1 MSKGS
6 FIAGLLV
13 GIVIAGAIGFV
24 AIQTSES
31 NDDHDSD
38 RAGRILQTK
47 YEEFRSQAFL
57 PDSETGS
64 WALIP
69 DTELEIT
76 TKGDSFLSLTF
87 SAVMILHLDSSFS
100 GACRFNIS
108 LEVAGITNKQT
119 RVSYYHGIPGP
130 SQIVEF
136 SERVDIH
143 YETDTLAIGT
153 YSLAAYWISAFDAP
167 GSNQLIS
174 STASFN
180 FTRTLSVWEI
190 SS

>member
-6 FIAGLLV
+6 FLAGVLV
-13 GIVIAGAIGFV
+13 GIVITGAIGFL

-38 RAGRILQTK
+38 KAGRILQTK

-57 PDSETGS
+57 PDSETSS
-64 WALIP
+64 WSLIP
-69 DTELEIT
+69 NTEMEII

-108 LEVAGITNKQT
+108 LEIAGITNKQT
-119 RVSYYHGIPGP
+119 RVSYYHGVPGP
-130 SQIVEF
+130 GQIVEF
-136 SERVDIH
+136 SESVDIH
-143 YETDTLAIGT
+143 YETDVLANGT

-174 STASFN
+174 TTANFN
-180 FTRTLSVWEI
+180 FTRSLAVWEI